1 MAHRLSNL
9 ARSALVALSLAVPAA
24 AVPALAA
31 PPVQQKSQA
40 PGFFRMSFGAFEVTA
55 LYDGYVDLDTK
66 LLSGISAEDVKGLLD
81 RMFVESA
88 TGVQTAVNAFV
99 VHTGERLVLIDV
111 GAAGAFGPTL
121 GGMRER
127 MLAAGYD
134 PVQIDVVLLTHLH
147 ADHVGGL
154 LTPDGKPLFP
164 NAEVRVA
171 KEEADY
177 WLDEAN
183 AAKAPA
189 DAQPF
194 FKMARDSVAPYVASG
209 QLKTFTAGE
218 ELVPGIKAVSAF
230 GHTPG
235 HTGYLVTSGGKS
247 LLAWGDIIH
256 NHAVQFVRPE
266 VAIEFDTN
274 KEQAVAT
281 RKQILADAARDRLW
295 IAGAHLPFP
304 GIGHVRTDGEG
315 YAWVP
320 VEYGPVRTDR

>member
-1 MAHRLSNL
+1 MAHCLSNL

-66 LLSGISAEDVKGLLD
+66 LLSGISAEDVRGLLD

-304 GIGHVRTDGEG
+304 GIGHVRTDGED

>member
-66 LLSGISAEDVKGLLD
+66 LLSGISAEDVRGLLD